1 MKDYYHIR
9 KQTTPNEAA
18 DEYVLMLNQVQSLI
32 RLGVIHEW
40 RQTRRKGGGQ
50 PNFMR
55 GHKA

>member
-32 RLGVIHEW
+32 RLGFIHANPEFQVW
-40 RQTRRKGGGQ
+40 DLGYK
-50 PNFMR
+50 R
-55 GHKA
+55 GILC